1 MEQTVFT
8 AKPFETLTTQELY
21 EILKARSQVFML
33 EQNIHCLDMDG
44 EDYRS
49 LHVFAKEGKSIAA
62 YLRAF
67 LLPEENAV
75 KIGRVL
81 TVDRRKGMGRRLMKE
96 AEDAIKKAFSTRR
109 IVVDAQLQ
117 AAPFYEKCGFTPIS
131 STFME
136 EGIPHVKMEKI
147 LP

>member
-1 MEQTVFT
+1 
-8 AKPFETLTTQELY
+8 
-21 EILKARSQVFML
+21 ML
-33 EQNIHCLDMDG
+33 EQNIRCLDMDG

-49 LHVFAKEGKSIAA
+49 LHVFAKEGTIVSA

-67 LLPEENAV
+67 SLPEENAV

-81 TVDRRKGMGRRLMKE
+81 TRNRGKGRGRRLMAE
-96 AEDAIKKAFSTRR
+96 AEEAIKTAFSPRR

-117 AAPFYEKCGFTPIS
+117 AAPFYEKCGFIPVS

-136 EGIPHVKMEKI
+136 EGIPHVKMEKN